1 VTNDDAINISEVIEN
16 MNMTIS
22 VTTAAIYKRSHINSP
37 AQSDPTVITTFINT
51 LISATLARGTS
62 KTTPETATPSPV
74 VIVVYML
81 ADTTNCALN
90 LEFNNVTNKSNFPIV
105 MSVDFVITNDAF
117 PDDENNIT
125 VRITVT
131 VTITKNVA
139 TDVHAVLT
147 AAR

>member
-1 VTNDDAINISEVIEN
+1 
-16 MNMTIS
+16 
-22 VTTAAIYKRSHINSP
+22 
-37 AQSDPTVITTFINT
+37 
-51 LISATLARGTS
+51 
-62 KTTPETATPSPV
+62 
-74 VIVVYML
+74 ML
-81 ADTTNCALN
+81 ADATNCALN

-117 PDDENNIT
+117 PDDVNNIT